1 MLKLKYAEQGLKEV
15 QIFIGVS
22 IDLVDN
28 DTLGKVVHLDMVRVI
43 GAGLGNSLYLM
54 EDEALCFSFHN
65 RHLLVTIPENQREN
79 FYNEVVQKL
88 YISEARQVV
97 FTLNTHYRN
106 FYSNEIISTS
116 TEKFSVE
123 RELVHASAMDVSESR
138 YYNPMKADDN
148 ITDVVTVL
156 DCVSNNR
163 EPHVDKTKIRAANL
177 LNYFSDAAN
186 CFYRRANEVI
196 KHYWCIYHTV
206 HIDPSIGHV
215 VYGGHMPHDSQLH
228 DFDYRKVKVKLTT
241 KDGLHS
247 TTLVFIDPR
256 NVIESFF
263 KTPHLVIRFRD
274 AMLHGIDL
282 SVSDY
287 DIEVYPNE

>member
-43 GAGLGNSLYLM
+43 GAGLGNSLYLT

-65 RHLLVTIPENQREN
+65 RHLLVAIPENQREN
-79 FYNEVVQKL
+79 FYNEVIQKL

-97 FTLNTHYRN
+97 FTLNTRYRN

-123 RELVHASAMDVSESR
+123 RELVHVIAMDVSESR
-138 YYNPMKADDN
+138 YYSPMKADGVIN
-148 ITDVVTVL
+148 EIFTVH
-156 DCVSNNR
+156 DCVSNNQ
-163 EPHVDKTKIRAANL
+163 EPHVDKTQIRASNL
-177 LNYFSDAAN
+177 LAYFNDAPN
-186 CFYRRANEVI
+186 CFYRCGNGIA
-196 KHYWCIYHTV
+196 KHYWCIYHAL

-215 VYGGHMPHDSQLH
+215 VYGGHMPHDPQLH
-228 DFDYRKVKVKLTT
+228 DFEYRKVKVKLTT

-247 TTLVFIDPR
+247 ATLVFIDPR

-274 AMLHGIDL
+274 AMLYGIDL
-282 SVSDY
+282 SISDY